1 MKERVVVV
9 GSGVAGLTAALAAAE
24 AGRSVTVL
32 ERADDL
38 GGTSAISGGVAW
50 LPGNHLMPEVDPPG
64 AAMAYL
70 SALAQGDSDETML
83 ATFVAEAARIGEWIE
98 AATPLTWMPIP
109 YPDYHQQMPGARS
122 AGRAVEPAPT
132 AIAPEVAARIK
143 PSPHTRAPVTYGE
156 GMTGAVDATEIARRA
171 EAGMLTMGQ
180 ALIGA
185 LVSRLLELDV
195 ELQTGARVERLR
207 HEQGVVT
214 GVVVGSQHYRARV
227 VLATGGFDREPSLVR
242 SFLRGPMDAPAGA
255 GTLTGDG
262 LRMAMS
268 VGADLGNMSEAWWM
282 PAMAVPGAEI
292 DGVALHRLLLT
303 ERAMPGSL
311 MVDRTGRRFTNET
324 QNYNDLGRELQAFD
338 AASFSHARLPCWL
351 VVDARFRQRYGL
363 GPLRPGS
370 DDPPWLATAP
380 TPGELAERIGVP
392 PDALAATIDRFNEHA
407 ASGED
412 PDFGRGVSAYDRGI
426 GDPDAAHPNLA
437 PLTEGPYSAV
447 EVRLG
452 CLGTKGGPRT
462 DDRGRVADVLGGTIR
477 GLYAVGNAAASPF
490 GLAYAGAGGTIGPAL
505 VFGARAGEAAAS
517 EEG

>member
-1 MKERVVVV
+1 MRERVVVV
-9 GSGVAGLTAALAAAE
+9 GSGVAGLAAALAAAQR
-24 AGRSVTVL
+24 GRSVTVI
-32 ERADDL
+32 ERAVDL

-64 AAMAYL
+64 EAMAYL
-70 SALAQGDSDETML
+70 SALAQGDCDETML
-83 ATFVAEAARIGEWIE
+83 ATFVAEAARVGEWVE
-98 AATPLTWMPIP
+98 ASTPMSWMPIP
-109 YPDYHQQMPGARS
+109 YPDYHQQMPGART
-122 AGRAVEPAPT
+122 AGRALEPAPT
-132 AIAPEVAARIK
+132 AIAPEIAARIK

-156 GMTGAVDATEIARRA
+156 GMTGSVDAAEIGRRA

-185 LVSRLLELDV
+185 LVTALAEAGV
-195 ELQTGARVERLR
+195 EIKTGARVERLR
-207 HEQGVVT
+207 RENGVVT
-214 GVVVGSQHYRARV
+214 GVVVGSQHFRARV
-227 VLATGGFDREPSLVR
+227 ILATGGFDRDPELVR

-268 VGADLGNMSEAWWM
+268 VGAELGNMSEAWWM
-282 PAMAVPGAEI
+282 PAMVVPGAEI

-303 ERAMPGSL
+303 ERAMPGGL

-338 AASFSHARLPCWL
+338 AATFSHRRLPCWL
-351 VVDARFRQRYGL
+351 VVDGRFRSRYPL

-370 DDPPWLATAP
+370 DDPPWLARADSVP
-380 TPGELAERIGVP
+380 ELAERIGVP
-392 PDALAATIDRFNEHA
+392 SDALAETVARFNEHA
-407 ASGED
+407 GSGED
-412 PDFGRGVSAYDRGI
+412 PDFGRGESAYDRRI
-426 GDPDAAHPNLA
+426 GDQDAPHPNLA
-437 PLTEGPYSAV
+437 PLETGPYYAV

-462 DDRGRVADVLGGTIR
+462 DDRGRVCDVLGGSIP

-490 GLAYAGAGGTIGPAL
+490 GFAYAGAGGTIGPAL

>member
-1 MKERVVVV
+1 MVVV

-24 AGRSVTVL
+24 QGRSVTVI

-50 LPGNHLMPEVDPPG
+50 LPGNHLMPEVDPPEE
-64 AAMAYL
+64 AMAYL
-70 SALAQGDSDETML
+70 SSLAQGDCDETML
-83 ATFVAEAARIGEWIE
+83 ATFVAEAAGIGEWIE
-98 AATPLTWMPIP
+98 TTTPLSWMPIP
-109 YPDYHQQMPGARS
+109 YPDYHQQMPGART
-122 AGRAVEPAPT
+122 AGRALEPAPT
-132 AIAPEVAARIK
+132 VIAPEVAARIK

-156 GMTGAVDATEIARRA
+156 GMTGAVDAAEIGRRA

-180 ALIGA
+180 ALVGS

-195 ELQTGARVERLR
+195 EIRTGSRVERLR
-207 HEQGVVT
+207 RENGVVT
-214 GVVVGSQHYRARV
+214 GVVVGSQHFRARV
-227 VLATGGFDREPSLVR
+227 VLATGGFDRDPDLVR

-268 VGADLGNMSEAWWM
+268 VGAELGNMSEAWWM

-338 AASFSHARLPCWL
+338 AATFSHGRLPCWL
-351 VVDARFRQRYGL
+351 VVDGRFRQRYGV

-370 DDPPWLATAP
+370 EDPPWLAKADSV
-380 TPGELAERIGVP
+380 GELADRIGVP
-392 PDALAATIDRFNEHA
+392 AAALEATVARFNDHA
-407 ASGED
+407 TAGED
-412 PDFGRGVSAYDRGI
+412 PDFGRGVSAYDRNI
-426 GDPDAAHPNLA
+426 GDQDAPHPNLA
-437 PLTEGPYSAV
+437 PLAEGPFYAV

-462 DDRGRVADVLGGTIR
+462 DDRGRVRDVLGGHIP

-490 GLAYAGAGGTIGPAL
+490 GFAYAGAGGTIGPAL
-505 VFGARAGEAAAS
+505 VFGARAGQAAAS
-517 EEG
+517 DEG